1 MPASILPTSNFQPVI
16 ISYKYEIKTKAFSQM
31 YFSPVNL
38 GWKRDER
45 ISYDGR

>member
-1 MPASILPTSNFQPVI
+1 
-16 ISYKYEIKTKAFSQM
+16 M

-45 ISYDGR
+45 ISYDRRQESILNGNKEISEVAQSNRKIDV